1 MTALAGLAG
10 ATVVAGLILLVA
22 GLRGVDALPAPSR
35 PAGVPRDLS
44 RRTLLAIAAATV
56 AGLMTRWPVAALL
69 AGTLGWASPSL
80 LRGATASRV
89 MIARIEAI
97 AAWTE
102 LLQGL
107 LAASAGLEQAVIA
120 SIPVAPAAIREELRG
135 LAARLR
141 DNQPLHVALAGF
153 ADALDDPTADLV
165 IGALR
170 LAASPDQKVG
180 QLRAQLAELATA
192 TRETATMRLRVE
204 TGRARVRSAARII
217 TVVTSGFTLGLVL
230 LDRAFLAPFATP
242 AGQLVLLGVGGCYA
256 AAYWLLARMAQID
269 APERFLAA
277 APDPADQE
285 RSR

>member
-217 TVVTSGFTLGLVL
+217 TVVTSGFTLGLVM
-230 LDRAFLAPFATP
+230 LDRAFLAPFAT
-242 AGQLVLLGVGGCYA
+242 
-256 AAYWLLARMAQID
+256 
-269 APERFLAA
+269 PERFLAA